1 MPSLVSELRSKPQD
15 SAPKTGMKRSI
26 EAAPVPSKVRRT
38 EENPSYSK
46 EEIEVARQLGE
57 ASGIS
62 DMTVLIQGVKLVKRL
77 GEAGLQN
84 ASQVEAVF
92 KAYTAGILTKEE
104 VSKKLPSVFTDLL
117 KTGDLG
123 FELLQALVSLLVAD
137 QVEPSVGPPS
147 ASVGPASASVGTAS
161 ASVGPV
167 SASVGPA
174 SASVGPV
181 SVSPPSLFSVKT
193 KPPAEK
199 LAGPGK
205 PTKSVQPVKS
215 QQRRPTSG
223 KNARRGNTITQ
234 YKGNRVGTNQPRSN
248 KGHYQQRRQQGPMD
262 RGRKPT
268 DLPVVTMEGVT
279 EYDIRS
285 AVEVLKKAA
294 MGSGLD

>member
-1 MPSLVSELRSKPQD
+1 MPTLGSELCSKPQD
-15 SAPKTGMKRSI
+15 SAPKTGIKRSI

-62 DMTVLIQGVKLVKRL
+62 DMTVLIQGVKLVKQL

-84 ASQVEAVF
+84 TSQVDAVF

-104 VSKKLPSVFTDLL
+104 VSKKLPPVFTDLL

-137 QVEPSVGPPS
+137 QVELSVGPPS

-161 ASVGPV
+161 AGVGL
-167 SASVGPA
+167 
-174 SASVGPV
+174 V

-205 PTKSVQPVKS
+205 PAKSVQPVKS

-248 KGHYQQRRQQGPMD
+248 KGHYQQPRQQGPMD
-262 RGRKPT
+262 RGRKPA
-268 DLPVVTMEGVT
+268 DLPVGTIEGVT

>member
-1 MPSLVSELRSKPQD
+1 MPTLGSELRSKPQD
-15 SAPKTGMKRSI
+15 SAPKTGIKRSI

-62 DMTVLIQGVKLVKRL
+62 DMTVLIQGVKLVKQL

-84 ASQVEAVF
+84 TSQVDAVF

-104 VSKKLPSVFTDLL
+104 VSKKLPPVFTDLL

-137 QVEPSVGPPS
+137 QVELSVGPPS

-161 ASVGPV
+161 AGVGL
-167 SASVGPA
+167 
-174 SASVGPV
+174 V

-205 PTKSVQPVKS
+205 PAKSVQPVKS

-248 KGHYQQRRQQGPMD
+248 KGHYQQHRQQGPMD
-262 RGRKPT
+262 RGRKPA
-268 DLPVVTMEGVT
+268 DLPVGTIEGVT